1 MIDDKLVLV
10 MPGRQSIKIPKYKH
24 LHVLPLDAEYQTG
37 EARHFRNVG
46 CYDTRHFRFAART
59 RLIGRG
65 CYVLFH
71 WLLLCVLCVI
81 CVSFVCSFDSISL
94 HPPFNKI
101 RRTKRVEWQKFKIV

>member
-1 MIDDKLVLV
+1 

-71 WLLLCVLCVI
+71 WLLLCVLCV
-81 CVSFVCSFDSISL
+81 SFVCGFDSGWDSQSRSRATNTFYDILTHDAKEQSCDD
-94 HPPFNKI
+94 
-101 RRTKRVEWQKFKIV
+101 